1 MMRKRFN
8 VLSLLATVALVAV
21 VISGCDRR
29 EEVYPVEGNAYALDP
44 AYQAALARQ
53 VEGRKVIMKDRVRT
67 MKKLDELAKKFGDD
81 KAALTNSV
89 EYLRA
94 REDLRACD
102 EAIISN
108 RMETARITRER
119 IKRANEDSK
128 RIERGEAKAIDI
140 SKKKEEA
147 K

>member
-67 MKKLDELAKKFGDD
+67 MKKLEELAKKFGDD